1 MNEHHHHMET
11 DWFTIPTHW
20 PAQTDL
26 LRFCQNM
33 GMGMAMLLLLAGV
46 IYLLWGAKIYHWLV
60 LLNAGVVGAISG
72 ASAGRS
78 AGIEIP
84 MAIAGALLAVAIAW
98 PLMKWAV
105 AVMGGIFGAIL
116 GGTIWRLCNLDPNFM
131 WTGALVGLITFGLL
145 SFILF
150 HACVVMYTSLQ
161 GAVMLIF
168 AVLGMLYRADLSID
182 LTRHMA
188 VRPFLLPMAVFVPTV
203 IGIIYQQNYSFS
215 GGGGAQAKK

>member
-1 MNEHHHHMET
+1 MNEHHHHLNT
-11 DWFTIPTHW
+11 DWLTVPSHW
-20 PAQTDL
+20 PAQADL
-26 LRFCQNM
+26 LRFCQDM
-33 GMGMAMLLLLAGV
+33 GMGMAMLLLLAGIV
-46 IYLLWGAKIYHWLV
+46 YLLWGAKIYHWLV
-60 LLNAGVVGAISG
+60 LLNACVVGAITG

-84 MAIAGALLAVAIAW
+84 LAIAGALLAGASAW

-131 WTGALVGLITFGLL
+131 WTGALVGLISFGLL

-168 AVLGMLYRADLSID
+168 AVLGMLYRANLSID

-215 GGGGAQAKK
+215 SGGGQAKK

>member
-1 MNEHHHHMET
+1 MNNEHRHG
-11 DWFTIPTHW
+11 DWLTIPTHW

-26 LRFCQNM
+26 LHFCREM

-60 LLNAGVVGAISG
+60 LLNACVVGAMSG

-116 GGTIWRLCNLDPNFM
+116 GGTIWRLCNLDPNFL
-131 WTGALVGLITFGLL
+131 WTGALVGLISFGLL

-168 AVLGMLYRADLSID
+168 AVLGMLYHLDLSID

-215 GGGGAQAKK
+215 GGAGQAKK

>member
-1 MNEHHHHMET
+1 MNETHHAEWLT
-11 DWFTIPTHW
+11 FPNHW

-26 LRFCQNM
+26 LHFCQQM

-46 IYLLWGAKIYHWLV
+46 VYLLWGAKIYHWLV
-60 LLNAGVVGAISG
+60 LLNAAIVGAISG
-72 ASAGRS
+72 AVAGRS
-78 AGIEIP
+78 QGIAIP

-116 GGTIWRLCNLDPNFM
+116 GGTIWRLCSLDPNFM
-131 WTGALVGLITFGLL
+131 WAGALVGLITFGLL

-168 AVLGMLYRADLSID
+168 AVLGMLYRADLSLD

-215 GGGGAQAKK
+215 GGGGGQGKK